1 MLLSALTAHLAAP
14 SIDGP
19 TDRPIERI
27 VFDSREARS
36 ADLFVAIRGQRVDAR
51 RFVPHLDVAA
61 VIADAPVRAKPGVT
75 VIQVQDAR
83 KAMAHV
89 AAALADQPAK
99 NMPVIGITGTN
110 GKTTVSWMLE
120 SIITHAGETCGVIG
134 TTGHRIAGKPF
145 SAKHT
150 TPESPVI
157 QNLLGAMRDAKC
169 RTGIMEVSSIGVA
182 MDRVEAIPF
191 RIAIFTSFSRDHL
204 DFHGNMEAYFQA
216 KAQLFERLMDSDGV
230 AILNADEPACKRIQP
245 HTDRVWTYGR
255 SDGATF
261 QAINIDESV
270 NGTEFTIKCTHGD
283 ISIELPMVGCHNV
296 SNALAAV
303 AAGCALGFSVEDIAH
318 GLNHLQTIPGRL
330 ESVPNK
336 RGITIFVDY
345 AHTPDALEN
354 VLQALRRLSP
364 GRVLTVFGC
373 GGDRDPGKR
382 PQMGRAASTGSD
394 HVFITSDNPRS
405 EDPQAIISAILPGV
419 DGPHTIQPDRARA
432 IAEAIHAAQPGDIV
446 LIAGKGH
453 ETTQANAGEIIH
465 FDDREVAA
473 RAAEM
478 TV

>member
-1 MLLSALTAHLAAP
+1 MLLSALTAHLAAS
-14 SIDGP
+14 SIEGP

-36 ADLFVAIRGQRVDAR
+36 ADLFVAIRGERVDAR

-61 VIADAPVRAKPGVT
+61 VIADAPVRAQPGVT
-75 VIQVQDAR
+75 VIQVDDAR

-89 AAALADQPAK
+89 AAELANQPAK
-99 NMPVIGITGTN
+99 SMPVIGITGTN

-120 SIITHAGETCGVIG
+120 SIINHTGEKCGVIG
-134 TTGHRIAGKPF
+134 TTGHRIAGEPF

-157 QNLLGAMRDAKC
+157 QKFLSAMRDAGC
-169 RTGIMEVSSIGVA
+169 RAGIMEVSSIGVA
-182 MDRVEAIPF
+182 MDRVQAIPF
-191 RIAIFTSFSRDHL
+191 RVAIFTSFSRDHL
-204 DFHGNMEAYFQA
+204 DFHGDMETYFQA
-216 KAQLFERLMDSDGV
+216 KAQLFEHLMDADGV
-230 AILNADEPACKRIQP
+230 AILNADEPACERIQP
-245 HTDRVWTYGR
+245 QADQIWTYGR
-255 SDGATF
+255 SEGATF
-261 QAINIDESV
+261 QAVNVHESV
-270 NGTEFTIKCTHGD
+270 GGTDFTVKNAHGD
-283 ISIELPMVGCHNV
+283 LTIHLPMVGSHNL

-303 AAGCALGFSVEDIAH
+303 AGASALGFSAEQITL

-330 ESVPNK
+330 EPVPNE

-345 AHTPDALEN
+345 AHTPDALEH
-354 VLQALRRLSP
+354 VLQALQRLNS
-364 GRVLTVFGC
+364 GRILTVFGC

-405 EDPQAIISAILPGV
+405 EDPQAIIAAILPGV

-432 IAEAIHAAQPGDIV
+432 IADAIDAARPGDIV

-453 ETTQANAGEIIH
+453 ETTQTAAGETIH

-473 RAAEM
+473 QAAEG
-478 TV
+478 TA

>member
-14 SIDGP
+14 SIEGP

-36 ADLFVAIRGQRVDAR
+36 ADLFVAIRGERVDAR

-61 VIADAPVRAKPGVT
+61 VIADAPVRAQPGVT
-75 VIQVQDAR
+75 VIQVEDAR

-89 AAALADQPAK
+89 SAALANHPAK
-99 NMPVIGITGTN
+99 DMPVVGITGTN

-120 SIITHAGETCGVIG
+120 SIIVNAGQTCGVIG
-134 TTGHRIAGKPF
+134 TTGHRIAGEPLL
-145 SAKHT
+145 AKHT

-157 QNLLGAMRDAKC
+157 QNLLAAMRDAGC

-191 RIAIFTSFSRDHL
+191 RIGVFTSFSRDHL
-204 DFHGNMEAYFQA
+204 DFHGDMETYFHA
-216 KAQLFERLMDSDGV
+216 KAQLFERLMDTTGV
-230 AILNADEPACKRIQP
+230 AILNADEPTCKQIQP
-245 HTDRVWTYGR
+245 HAEHVWTYGR
-255 SDGATF
+255 SEEATF
-261 QAINIDESV
+261 RAVNIDESV
-270 NGTEFTIKCTHGD
+270 DGTEFTVESTHGD
-283 ISIELPMVGCHNV
+283 LAIHLPMVGSHNV
-296 SNALAAV
+296 SNALAAI
-303 AAGCALGFSVEDIAH
+303 AAGYALGFSADDIAH
-318 GLNHLQTIPGRL
+318 GLHQLQVIPGRL
-330 ESVPNK
+330 EPVPNE
-336 RGITIFVDY
+336 RGITILVDY

-354 VLQALRRLSP
+354 VLQALRRLTP

-382 PQMGRAASTGSD
+382 PEMGHAASQGSD

-405 EDPQAIISAILPGV
+405 EDPDTIIAAILPGI
-419 DGPHTIQPDRARA
+419 DGPHTIQPDRAMA
-432 IAEAIHAAQPGDIV
+432 IAEAIHAAEPGDII

-453 ETTQANAGEIIH
+453 ETTQTIAGETIH

-473 RAAEM
+473 HAAKV
-478 TV
+478 TA